1 MEAVCVITNG
11 IIEGYV
17 EFKKSKNNK
26 TLINICLD
34 NVPPG
39 EHGFHIH
46 RTGDLR
52 EGCGSLCSHYNPHNC
67 DHGGRFSKNRHVG
80 DLGNVT
86 ADKKGRV
93 RKKMYDSLIK
103 LKGKYSVIGRS
114 VVIHENRDD
123 LGLGGNKESLIT
135 GNAGKRIG
143 CGVIGLSGKC

>member
-11 IIEGYV
+11 SIKGYI

-26 TLINICLD
+26 TLINICLN

-52 EGCGSLCSHYNPHNC
+52 EGCGSLCSHYNPHKRE
-67 DHGGRFSKNRHVG
+67 HGGRFSKNRHVG
-80 DLGNVT
+80 DWGNIT
-86 ADKKGRV
+86 ADKSGRV
-93 RKKMYDSLIK
+93 RKKMYDSLVK
-103 LKGKYSVIGRS
+103 LTGEHNIIGRS
-114 VVIHENRDD
+114 VVIHAKRDD
-123 LGLGGNKESLIT
+123 LGLGGDKESLIT